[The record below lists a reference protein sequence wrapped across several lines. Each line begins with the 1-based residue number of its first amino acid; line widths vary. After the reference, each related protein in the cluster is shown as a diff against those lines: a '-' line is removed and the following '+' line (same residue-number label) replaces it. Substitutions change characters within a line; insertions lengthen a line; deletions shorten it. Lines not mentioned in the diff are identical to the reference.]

1 MALSADRVTKSKG
14 PLRRQ
19 EYKVAADAV
28 GYAGGMACIDAD
40 GYLVP
45 ASATAGL
52 SGVVGVLTAGF
63 DNTGGADGDIKA
75 VVEYGGAFLIN
86 VGAGITAAD
95 VGRDAYVTDDQTAS
109 DEAGAPA
116 RIRIGKILAFLDE
129 STDKAWINVL
139 HDAPDGIVLSQAA
152 VFVSTETTSTG
163 SAQNIAHGLGV
174 IPSGILIVPTEHS
187 TGLAGGYDVAEG
199 THTTTNVV
207 VTVTT
212 GQKFKV
218 FAWA

>member
-19 EYKVAADAV
+19 EYPVAADAI
-28 GYAGGMACIDAD
+28 GYAGGMACINAS

-45 ASATAGL
+45 AAATAGFTD
-52 SGVVGVLTAGF
+52 VVGVLTAGF
-63 DNTGGADGDIKA
+63 DNTGGANGDIKA
-75 VVEYGGAFLIN
+75 VVEYGGAFLLN

-109 DEAGAPA
+109 DEAGAPV
-116 RIRIGKILAFLDE
+116 RVRIGKILAFLDE

-152 VFVSTETTSTG
+152 IFISAETTSTG

-174 IPSGILIVPTEHS
+174 IPSGILVVPTEHNA
-187 TGLAGGYDVAEG
+187 GLAGGYDVAEG

-207 VTVTT
+207 VTVNAS
-212 GQKFKV
+212 QKFKV